1 VAAQQFS
8 LGSCGLLF
16 ANDQAEYPMRLRLL
30 VVSLGLATSLAA
42 FAFMSGCKEKPAA
55 TVEEVNKLDAKSAE
69 APNPVED
76 PRFQDFFDR
85 VRAYKKIHDAANARV
100 PSLKETS
107 DPKEVSR
114 REKALAD
121 EIRVQRAGAQQG
133 DVFSPAA
140 AKEIG
145 LVVAEDFNARPA
157 RIQKAIL
164 VEVPVKVPP
173 AINTDYPTTLP
184 LATVPPGLLLKLPTL
199 PEELEYRF
207 LGRHLILRDI
217 KANLIVDFIPDVVP
231 AAPAKTA
238 GREAHP

>member
-1 VAAQQFS
+1 
-8 LGSCGLLF
+8 
-16 ANDQAEYPMRLRLL
+16 MRLRLL
-30 VVSLGLATSLAA
+30 VGSLAFTSSLAA
-42 FAFMSGCKEKPAA
+42 SLFMAGCKEKPAA
-55 TVEEVNKLDAKSAE
+55 TVQEVNKLDVKSVE

-76 PRFQDFFDR
+76 PRFKDFFDH
-85 VRAYKKIHDAANARV
+85 VRAYLKIHNTAEARV
-100 PSLKETS
+100 PSLKDTS
-107 DPKEVSR
+107 DPKQISG

-121 EIRVQRAGAQQG
+121 EIRIERAGARQG
-133 DVFSPAA
+133 DVFSLAA

-145 LVVAEDFNARPA
+145 VIVAEDFKGRPL
-157 RIQKAIL
+157 RDQKAIL

-173 AINTDYPTTLP
+173 AINTDYPTSLP
-184 LATVPPGLLLKLPTL
+184 LATVPPSLLLKLPTL

-238 GREAHP
+238 GREARP

>member
-1 VAAQQFS
+1 M
-8 LGSCGLLF
+8 
-16 ANDQAEYPMRLRLL
+16 PLRLI
-30 VVSLGLATSLAA
+30 VASFGFATSLTA
-42 FAFMSGCKEKPAA
+42 FLFVAGCKEEPAK
-55 TVEEVNKLDAKSAE
+55 TVKEVNALDAKAPE
-69 APNPVED
+69 PPNPVED
-76 PRFQDFFDR
+76 PRFKDFFDH
-85 VRAYKKIHDAANARV
+85 VRAYLKIHQTADARV

-107 DPKEVSR
+107 DPKQLSG

-121 EIRVQRAGAQQG
+121 EIRVERAGARQG
-133 DVFSPAA
+133 DVFSLSA

-145 LVVAEDFNARPA
+145 IIVAEDFNRRPL
-157 RIQKAIL
+157 RDQKAIL

-184 LATVPPGLLLKLPTL
+184 LATVPPSLLLKLPTL

-231 AAPAKTA
+231 AAPARTA
-238 GREAHP
+238 GRGAHP

>member
-1 VAAQQFS
+1 
-8 LGSCGLLF
+8 
-16 ANDQAEYPMRLRLL
+16 MRLRPF
-30 VVSLGLATSLAA
+30 VVSLGFVTSLAA
-42 FAFMSGCKEKPAA
+42 FLFVPGCKEKPAA
-55 TVEEVNKLDAKSAE
+55 TIKEVNRLDAKSGE

-76 PRFQDFFDR
+76 PRFKDFFDH
-85 VRAYKKIHDAANARV
+85 VRAYMKIHKSADGRV

-107 DPKEVSR
+107 DPKQVSG

-121 EIRVQRAGAQQG
+121 EIRKERAGAQQG
-133 DVFSPAA
+133 EVFSPSA

-145 LVVAEDFNARPA
+145 IVVAEDFKGRPLKD
-157 RIQKAIL
+157 QKAIL
-164 VEVPVKVPP
+164 VEVPMKVPP
-173 AINTDYPTTLP
+173 AINTDYPTALP
-184 LATVPPGLLLKLPTL
+184 LATVPPSLLQKLPTL

-231 AAPAKTA
+231 AASAAGA

>member
-1 VAAQQFS
+1 
-8 LGSCGLLF
+8 
-16 ANDQAEYPMRLRLL
+16 MRLGPI
-30 VVSLGLATSLAA
+30 VVSLGRVTCLAA
-42 FAFMSGCKEKPAA
+42 VLSVSGCKEKPAA
-55 TVEEVNKLDAKSAE
+55 TVKEVNELDAKSAE
-69 APNPVED
+69 APNPIED
-76 PRFQDFFDR
+76 PRFQELFNR
-85 VRAYKKIHDAANARV
+85 VRAYLKIHQTADARV

-107 DPKEVSR
+107 DPKEVAQ
-114 REKALAD
+114 REQALAD

-133 DVFSPAA
+133 DVFTPSA

-145 LVVAEDFNARPA
+145 AIVAEDFNGRPLGD
-157 RIQKAIL
+157 QKAIL

-184 LATVPPGLLLKLPTL
+184 LATVPPGLLQKLPTL

-231 AAPAKTA
+231 ARPARTA

>member
-1 VAAQQFS
+1 
-8 LGSCGLLF
+8 
-16 ANDQAEYPMRLRLL
+16 MRLRL
-30 VVSLGLATSLAA
+30 VVVALS
-42 FAFMSGCKEKPAA
+42 FASSPGVFLIASGCKEKPAA
-55 TVEEVNKLDAKSAE
+55 TIKEVNRLDVKSAE

-76 PRFQDFFDR
+76 PRFKDFFDH
-85 VRAYKKIHDAANARV
+85 VRAYMKIHEAAEARV

-107 DPKEVSR
+107 DPKQVSG

-121 EIRVQRAGAQQG
+121 AIRVERAGAHQG
-133 DVFSPAA
+133 DVFSRSAA
-140 AKEIG
+140 SEIG
-145 LVVAEDFNARPA
+145 LIVAEDFKARPL

-184 LATVPPGLLLKLPTL
+184 LATVPPSLLLKLPTL

-231 AAPAKTA
+231 PAPAATA

>member
-1 VAAQQFS
+1 
-8 LGSCGLLF
+8 
-16 ANDQAEYPMRLRLL
+16 MRLRLVVLL
-30 VVSLGLATSLAA
+30 VAVSIAPWA
-42 FAFMSGCKEKPAA
+42 FLFTSGCREKPRA
-55 TVEEVNKLDAKSAE
+55 TVKEVNELDAKSGE
-69 APNPVED
+69 APNPVDD
-76 PRFQDFFDR
+76 PRFKDFFDH
-85 VRAYKKIHDAANARV
+85 VRAYMKIHDSAEARV
-100 PSLKETS
+100 AKLKDTS
-107 DPKEVSR
+107 DPKQVST

-121 EIRVQRAGAQQG
+121 EIRVERAGARQG
-133 DVFSPAA
+133 DVFSAAA

-145 LVVAEDFNARPA
+145 SIVADDFLARPL

-184 LATVPPGLLLKLPTL
+184 LATVPPSLLQKLPTL

-207 LGRHLILRDI
+207 LGRHLIIRDI

-231 AAPAKTA
+231 EAPARTA

>member
-1 VAAQQFS
+1 
-8 LGSCGLLF
+8 
-16 ANDQAEYPMRLRLL
+16 MRLRLF
-30 VVSLGLATSLAA
+30 VVTCLGTCLAA
-42 FAFMSGCKEKPAA
+42 FLVSSGCKEKPAA
-55 TVEEVNKLDAKSAE
+55 TVKEVNKLDEKSAG
-69 APNPVED
+69 APNPAED
-76 PRFQDFFDR
+76 RRLKDFFDR
-85 VRAYKKIHDAANARV
+85 VRAYMKIHNTADARV

-107 DPKEVSR
+107 DPKQVSG

-121 EIRVQRAGAQQG
+121 EIRVERAGARQG
-133 DVFSPAA
+133 DVFSPSA

-145 LVVAEDFNARPA
+145 SVIAEDFNGRPL
-157 RIQKAIL
+157 RDQKAIL

-231 AAPAKTA
+231 AAPAKSA
-238 GREAHP
+238 GREAHS